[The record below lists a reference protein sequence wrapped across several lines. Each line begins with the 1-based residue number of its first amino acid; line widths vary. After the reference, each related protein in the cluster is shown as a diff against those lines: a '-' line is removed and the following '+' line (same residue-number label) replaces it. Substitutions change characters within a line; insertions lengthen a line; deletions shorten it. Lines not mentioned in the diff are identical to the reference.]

1 MNRILIVLVTMFVLA
16 TGNAEAQS
24 FSTEFDTVSM
34 SVSGSE
40 HLYNRINNLTTGN
53 ISISWKVLSNN
64 FPTDWQANTGFCD
77 NNLCYSG
84 VTVFSGSI
92 YSCTYPPGLGTFYM
106 ITDLST
112 TTTLGTYYAN
122 VEIST
127 PLEAPI
133 IETFI
138 VTKAT
143 TSVRMIKVNSNVELY
158 PNPVNNE
165 LNVLYNEADNVTVI
179 SLLDITGKVIKRF
192 DANAIG
198 NHTNIIIEM
207 MPAGLYFIQLLNSNS
222 EIIAVKKFVKQ

>member
-53 ISISWKVLSNN
+53 IPIDWKIIASN
-64 FPTDWQANTGFCD
+64 FPTDWKTNTGFCD

-84 VTVFSGSI
+84 EAIFLGATKSS
-92 YSCTYPPGLGTFYM
+92 TYPPGLGTFYM
-106 ITDLST
+106 LIDLT
-112 TTTLGTYYAN
+112 TASTLGTYYAN

-138 VTKAT
+138 VTKTT
-143 TSVRMIKVNSNVELY
+143 TSVSVISSKNNLALY
-158 PNPVNNE
+158 PNPVKDV
-165 LNVLYNEADNVTVI
+165 LNVVYSETNNVKGI
-179 SLLDITGKVIKRF
+179 SLLDVSGKVVNWF
-192 DANAIG
+192 NANTSG
-198 NHTNIIIEM
+198 NQTNINVEM
-207 MPAGLYFIQLLNSNS
+207 IPAGLYFIQLLNSNS